1 MQNFVFFTMNNFQ
14 KEGGGTIR
22 MLGIIN
28 ELAKVNPNVTLIS
41 NIHDRS
47 KVHASVKHVS
57 LDYTA
62 TAEEKRRIQFL
73 LGLFGYRRLNRNSK
87 ILLDRLN
94 NVFREVNKDSRFVFF
109 EYLDNSIGYW
119 LKMNDIIG
127 GYTNDVHGIARNEF
141 AFQAKKASTVKA
153 RLMFRLKKAVSEK
166 LDKKVFENAD
176 GIFYASEAM
185 YQYFKDLYP
194 VLAKKRNLFLPYV
207 LNPQNVKPA
216 DPETIKKFKNELQIT
231 DRDFV
236 FLFAGAYKET
246 GGIQD
251 LIQAFDTVAER
262 HINARLLL
270 VGDGPTYQQCR
281 GIADALQHKDRISFL
296 GRQPYDDLTS
306 FQEMAHVLVC
316 PDRQNLFSD
325 LIVHVKYLDAL
336 VSGKLVING
345 SFKSV
350 MEINRDQQLSLLFK
364 PSDIGD
370 LAATMIDAIEN
381 YEDLNQKFVGSK
393 EYTLNHLTYKNFI
406 GNLIEKNDP

>member
-1 MQNFVFFTMNNFQ
+1 MQNFVFFTMNDFR

-28 ELAKVNPNVTLIS
+28 ELAKVNPNFTLIS

-73 LGLFGYRRLNRNSK
+73 LGLFGYRGLNGNSK
-87 ILLDRLN
+87 ILLDRLKE
-94 NVFREVNKDSRFVFF
+94 VFREVNKDSRFVFF

-119 LKMNDIIG
+119 LKMNSIIS

-141 AFQAKKASTVKA
+141 AFQAKKANTVKA
-153 RLMFRLKKAVSEK
+153 SLMFRVKKAVSEK

-207 LNPQNVKPA
+207 LNPQNVKSA
-216 DPETIKKFKNELQIT
+216 DPKTIKKFKDEFQIT
-231 DRDFV
+231 DGDFV
-236 FLFAGAYKET
+236 FLFAGGYKET

-251 LIQAFDTVAER
+251 LILAFERVATE
-262 HINARLLL
+262 HGNAKLLL
-270 VGDGPTYQQCR
+270 VGDGPTYQHCR
-281 GIADALQHKDRISFL
+281 EIADTLQHKNRIFFL
-296 GRQPYDDLTS
+296 GRQPYDYLTS
-306 FQEMAHVLVC
+306 FQEMAHALVC

-350 MEINRDQQLSLLFK
+350 MEINRNKQLSLLFK
-364 PSDIGD
+364 PSDVGD
-370 LAATMIDAIEN
+370 LAAKMIEAIEN
-381 YEDLNQKFVGSK
+381 YEDLSQEFADSK
-393 EYTLNHLTYKNFI
+393 NYTLNHLTYKNYI
-406 GNLIEKNDP
+406 RNLI